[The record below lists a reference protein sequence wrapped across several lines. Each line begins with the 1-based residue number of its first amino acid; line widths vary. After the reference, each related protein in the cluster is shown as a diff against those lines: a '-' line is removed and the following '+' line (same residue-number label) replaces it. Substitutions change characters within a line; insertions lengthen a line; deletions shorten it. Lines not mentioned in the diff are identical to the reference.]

1 MNHIFK
7 AFPNINL
14 VNTSCMQYPLF
25 VPSFFSVRG
34 FAADPNVDVLYKM
47 EVLREVDSRTRPL
60 FRITMDNGEEVI

>member
-1 MNHIFK
+1 
-7 AFPNINL
+7 
-14 VNTSCMQYPLF
+14 MQYPLF

-34 FAADPNVDVLYKM
+34 LAADPNVDVLYKM